1 MRNMADPTQNFIV
14 KNFFLQGY
22 RNRTGTVD
30 SRLPIKPCILKH
42 VIASL
47 QYTASSYFVHVLMK
61 SMYLLAFHCFLMIGE
76 FTAPIDKNC
85 HLLSVQSVFC

>member
-14 KNFFLQGY
+14 KQMFARL
-22 RNRTGTVD
+22 NRTGAVD
-30 SRLPIKPCILKH
+30 SRFPIKPCILKL

-61 SMYLLAFHCFLMIGE
+61 SMYLLAFHYFLMIGE

>member
-1 MRNMADPTQNFIV
+1 MYNDASDIGFGGYIGNQYFSGVWPKAWEAYHITV
-14 KNFFLQGY
+14 KEFTF
-22 RNRTGTVD
+22 
-30 SRLPIKPCILKH
+30 
-42 VIASL
+42 L

>member
-1 MRNMADPTQNFIV
+1 MADPTQNFIV
-14 KNFFLQGY
+14 KKNVCKVI
-22 RNRTGTVD
+22 TVD